1 MLGSLNTG
9 GAGADTLEVINR
21 TGNAINSGDK
31 VWINKSVTSEG
42 SIVTNT
48 GGQSIGCIISPDGSK
63 VYCTQYEGSGSRRP
77 YKIYDITNLSSL
89 QTFYSGSFGSGF
101 NNSGMVLGYTDAGN
115 VTITWITYSS
125 GDNNLNLLML
135 KRNGNFVRTKIGSA
149 ARNQALYL
157 GGNYWASQ
165 TSNSIQLIQYN
176 EDTDIQAQIAASSSS
191 VERESIL
198 RGCYNPSTG
207 VILATTFPYRVSGA
221 SISVWYSASSVYSA
235 APYSGGFANQGSL
248 YIGNQSQNAETGST
262 TNGEFRV
269 ATWSGGNTQT
279 KIKLNSIGL
288 GDLEGKSV
296 WPLYNQ
302 YTKILTVAS
311 CFGTDYKVYR
321 YDESNNYFN
330 EVVVQLNTEGN
341 KFVGPISFSED
352 LKKCAYTCIPSTES
366 AISNNYANVKHMVEE
381 IGASAKTIAIPYN
394 FSNNYASTLTGVAE
408 TSGNNE
414 ETLMVRT
421 VLPPKISVN
430 VLADVNNMELV
441 VR

>member
-42 SIVTNT
+42 SVVTNT
-48 GGQSIGCIISPDGSK
+48 GGQSLGCIISPDGSK
-63 VYCTQYEGSGSRRP
+63 VYCSRYGGSSDNRP
-77 YKIYDITNLSSL
+77 YNIYDITNPNNL
-89 QTFYSGSFGSGF
+89 QVFFSGTFGSGWS
-101 NNSGMVLGYTDAGN
+101 NPGMVIGYTDIGN
-115 VTITWITYSS
+115 VTITWPIYSS
-125 GDNNLNLLML
+125 ADNTRNLLML
-135 KRNGNFVRTKIGSA
+135 KRNGNFVRTKIGSP
-149 ARNQALYL
+149 ARNVAVYL

-165 TSNSIQLIQYN
+165 TSSSIQLIQYN
-176 EDTDIQAQIAASSSS
+176 EDTDTQTQIAASSGS
-191 VERESIL
+191 VESQGIY

-207 VILATTFPYRVSGA
+207 VILASTYPYRVSGT
-221 SISVWYSASSVYSA
+221 SISVWYSSVSTYSIA
-235 APYSGGFANQGSL
+235 TYSGGFANQGRL
-248 YIGNQSQNAETGST
+248 YIGNRSQNVQTGST
-262 TNGEFRV
+262 ANGEFRV
-269 ATWSGGNTQT
+269 ATWNGSTTQS
-279 KIKLNSIGL
+279 KIPLNSIGL

-352 LKKCAYTCIPSTES
+352 LKKCAYTCIPSTDS
-366 AISNNYANVKHMVEE
+366 SISNYYNNVKHIVEE
-381 IGASAKTIAIPYN
+381 IGASAKTIAVPYN
-394 FSNNYASTLTGVAE
+394 FSNNYESTLTGVAE

-414 ETLMVRT
+414 EILMVRT

-430 VLADVNNMELV
+430 VLADADNMELI